1 MIVRYCPVCYGENP
15 EEASTCRHCGTL
27 LAACSG
33 EDYLAKL
40 IWALGH
46 PEPETRVRAATL
58 LGRLGAA
65 AAPAVNTLHR
75 AYSASRDVHFRAA
88 VAAACGAIGS
98 ADALALLAAAL
109 QDDSYIVRIAA
120 LEALRTLL
128 EKGKTPDGRVWER
141 VQWLAAGDP
150 SAGVRETAL
159 ALLASCPWL
168 TGT

>member
-1 MIVRYCPVCYGENP
+1 M
-15 EEASTCRHCGTL
+15 
-27 LAACSG
+27 
-33 EDYLAKL
+33 
-40 IWALGH
+40 
-46 PEPETRVRAATL
+46 RAATL

-65 AAPAVNTLHR
+65 AAPAVNALHR
-75 AYSASRDVHFRAA
+75 PYRASRDMHFRAA
-88 VAAACGAIGS
+88 VAAACGAIDN

-109 QDDSYIVRIAA
+109 PDDSYIVRMAA

-128 EKGKTPDGRVWER
+128 DKGNELERPVWEMVR
-141 VQWLAAGDP
+141 SLAEGDP

>member
-15 EEASTCRHCGTL
+15 EEVATCRHCGTS

-65 AAPAVNTLHR
+65 AAPAVDTLR
-75 AYSASRDVHFRAA
+75 RTYEAARDVHLRAA
-88 VAAACGAIGS
+88 VAAACGGIGG
-98 ADALALLAAAL
+98 ADAAALLAAA
-109 QDDSYIVRIAA
+109 
-120 LEALRTLL
+120 
-128 EKGKTPDGRVWER
+128 
-141 VQWLAAGDP
+141 
-150 SAGVRETAL
+150 
-159 ALLASCPWL
+159 
-168 TGT
+168 